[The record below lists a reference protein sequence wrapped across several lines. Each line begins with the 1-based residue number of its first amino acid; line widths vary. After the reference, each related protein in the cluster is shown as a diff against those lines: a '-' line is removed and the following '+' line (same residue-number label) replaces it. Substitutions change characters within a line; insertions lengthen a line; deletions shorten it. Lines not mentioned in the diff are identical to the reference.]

1 MCTSK
6 LGQRVVTRWISKR
19 VKGGRDFYCADG
31 VNVGACAPRSH
42 TSIVSIVGFAKSV
55 SSSAAAGARVVPVPF
70 DLPEAATT
78 RLLGSLNGALITG
91 GETDLHDLDSPYM
104 RAAAR
109 L

>member
-19 VKGGRDFYCADG
+19 VKGGRGIYCADG

-55 SSSAAAGARVVPVPF
+55 SSSAAAGAR
-70 DLPEAATT
+70 
-78 RLLGSLNGALITG
+78 GALLVTV
-91 GETDLHDLDSPYM
+91 
-104 RAAAR
+104 AR
-109 L
+109 GPEPHPTRGVARKSSSNFSQP